1 MGYEERARIMSR
13 LRKRVSAAVQDLDL
27 GIPELRMQMDFIG
40 TVNKALREIGAA
52 QLGNLEDKGSL
63 LRAAISLEGAA
74 PSELEEYVS
83 GLVGQ

>member
-13 LRKRVSAAVQDLDL
+13 LRERVSAAVQGLDL

-52 QLGNLEDKGSL
+52 QLGNLEDGGSL
-63 LRAAISLEGAA
+63 LRAAISLENAA